1 MPSKSGIGSSS
12 AFTVGLINCLNAL
25 NNRYIGRTQLAIEA
39 IELEQEIV
47 KETVGIQDQ
56 CASAFGGLV
65 IIEADKQNIRPRRF
79 LVNPEY
85 INYLED
91 NLIMGFDGISR
102 SSQKA
107 AKKTVDSIKD
117 SEKMIF

>member
-1 MPSKSGIGSSS
+1 MIFNTHYAINKKIWCWKIFRNIYTGDLPSKSGIGSSS

-47 KETVGIQDQ
+47 KEKVGIQDQ

-65 IIEADKQNIRPRRF
+65 IIEADKQNIKPRRF
-79 LVNPEY
+79 LVNP
-85 INYLED
+85 
-91 NLIMGFDGISR
+91 
-102 SSQKA
+102 
-107 AKKTVDSIKD
+107 VH
-117 SEKMIF
+117 